1 MKKVV
6 RPTTEDTQ
14 KLLWQKEETHLLSN
28 NCDKVFLSPKQPL
41 ATVAT
46 TP

>member
-6 RPTTEDTQ
+6 GLASENTQ
-14 KLLWQKEETHLLSN
+14 KLLWQKEETHLLNN
-28 NCDKVFLSPKQPL
+28 NCDKLFFSPKQPL
-41 ATVAT
+41 ATIAT